1 MREYCFLVK
10 EVELELEARGDFC
23 GWWGG
28 ESDDLFVFREEAVE
42 RRREMMNIDFIHNK
56 FWKGFGAG
64 FVRLGEFFGGD
75 CGEEEKEEEEKE
87 DQTR

>member
-1 MREYCFLVK
+1 MREYCFFVK

-28 ESDDLFVFREEAVE
+28 ESDGFYVFREEAVE
-42 RRREMMNIDFIHNK
+42 RGEMMNIDFIHK
-56 FWKGFGAG
+56 FGKSFGAG

-75 CGEEEKEEEEKE
+75 CGEEEEEEEEKE
-87 DQTR
+87 DKTG